1 MARGPQGQ
9 WRPDD
14 PIAAAIHT
22 MKIATGEIEETL
34 VEDGEEDTE
43 ETKDTTSTSSS
54 E

>member
-14 PIAAAIHT
+14 PVGAAIHT
-22 MKIATGEIEETL
+22 MKIATGEIEETF
-34 VEDGEEDTE
+34 EEPKEKRKEGQPTE
-43 ETKDTTSTSSS
+43 KSHE

>member
-22 MKIATGEIEETL
+22 MKIATGEVEETL
-34 VEDGEEDTE
+34 VEEDE
-43 ETKDTTSTSSS
+43 KDSKEDENEKSA
-54 E
+54 